1 MENLDK
7 IIESVLFVAG
17 DPISASD
24 LCFKFNVKQKEID
37 DAVEKLKEKYDGA
50 SGIKL
55 LCFNNKLQL
64 SSNPDYVEYI
74 AAVLN
79 PIRQRNLTK
88 ATLETAAII
97 AYKQPITRTE
107 IEETRGVNSDYAL
120 NILLEHKLVEV
131 VGRKDTV
138 GRPTLF
144 GTTDEFLKRFNIS
157 SISELPDYDELMES
171 IQKLR
176 ESHSDSLFN
185 RFEPELPT
193 EEEVDQK
200 LVEFT
205 KNNEMDQL
213 LADISNGT
221 SSLVLDDGYESD
233 EVL

>member
-17 DPISASD
+17 DPIPVSD
-24 LCFKFNVKQKEID
+24 LCFKFNVKEKEIYE
-37 DAVEKLKEKYDGA
+37 AVDKLNEKFDGD

-64 SSNPDYVEYI
+64 ASNPDYVEYI

-107 IEETRGVNSDYAL
+107 IEDIRRVNSDYAL

-157 SISELPDYDELMES
+157 SIQDLPDYDELMAN

-176 ESHSDSLFN
+176 ENHSDSLFN

-193 EEEVDQK
+193 DEEMDKK
-200 LVEFT
+200 LAEFNL
-205 KNNEMDQL
+205 NNEMDKKL
-213 LADISNGT
+213 EEFTKIE
-221 SSLVLDDGYESD
+221 SLVIDESD
-233 EVL
+233 RDDVML

>member
-1 MENLDK
+1 MENLDS

-17 DPISASD
+17 DPIPISD
-24 LCFKFNVKQKEID
+24 LCFKFDVKQKEIEK
-37 DAVEKLKEKYDGA
+37 AVEKLQAKFDGS

-107 IEETRGVNSDYAL
+107 IEDTRGVNSDYAL

-144 GTTDEFLKRFNIS
+144 GTTDEFLKRFGIG
-157 SISELPDYDELMES
+157 SINELPDYEELMAN

-176 ESHSDSLFN
+176 ENYSESLFN
-185 RFEPELPT
+185 RFEPVLPN

-200 LVEFT
+200 LAEFN
-205 KNNEMDQL
+205 KNNEMDQK
-213 LADISNGT
+213 LADLSKAESFMSDEN
-221 SSLVLDDGYESD
+221 YEST